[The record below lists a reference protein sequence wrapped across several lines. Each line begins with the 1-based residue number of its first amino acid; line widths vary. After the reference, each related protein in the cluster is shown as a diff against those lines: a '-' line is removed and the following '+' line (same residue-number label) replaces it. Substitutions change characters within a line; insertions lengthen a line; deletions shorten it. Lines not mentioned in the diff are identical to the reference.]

1 MGREKKY
8 TPRTLERE
16 VNTYFRKIRRT
27 VKVFDYVPTG
37 EHTKRGTPIMK
48 AIEAKDDDGNTMK
61 TVEYVTPPSL
71 SALCLHLGISRTTW
85 AKYARDESMAYIVE
99 AARLETETYWTGQ
112 LSGKNAQGAKFALQ
126 NACGWR
132 GTWSEKLEVDLTD
145 PATKSQKVA
154 KSMTLEEKQQ
164 LLMQAG
170 LAMAEDFA
178 AQNEEPETDPEEGE
192 EA

>member
-8 TPRTLERE
+8 TARTLERE
-16 VNTYFRKIRRT
+16 VKAYFRKIRRT
-27 VKVFDYVPTG
+27 VSVYDYEETG
-37 EHTKRGTPIMK
+37 EYNKKGMPIMK
-48 AIEAKDDDGNTMK
+48 RVVALGDDGQPMT
-61 TVEYVTPPSL
+61 TVEYIKPPSL
-71 SALCLHLGISRTTW
+71 SALCLSLGISRTTW
-85 AKYARDESMAYIVE
+85 AKYARDESMAHIVE
-99 AARLETETYWTGQ
+99 AARLETETYWAEQ

-145 PATKSQKVA
+145 HETKGQKAA

-164 LLMQAG
+164 VLMQAG

-178 AQNEEPETDPEEGE
+178 ALEEERETEPEEGDE
-192 EA
+192 D